1 MGRNTS
7 ALPKNAGRHPYYGY
21 RHFSRFSNYS
31 FAPDG
36 PEILVAGLSY
46 KRSDVD
52 HRSRFAFNH
61 DECAA
66 AYKNYGGNFFIL
78 STCNRTE
85 VYGFTANEDNI
96 KAILLE
102 KANCTPGE
110 LQSLIY
116 VKEDNNA
123 VSHFFRV
130 AAGLDSQIPGDYEII
145 SQIKSAFTL
154 AKEHSK
160 TNGFMEKIFNYALQ
174 ASKEI
179 KNKTSFSDGTI
190 SVAYSVALQLAK
202 SEAKKVTVLG
212 AGETGELV
220 IKYLQKL
227 RPEIQ
232 IHLVNRDKTRL
243 QLVAGEYDVVPFPIA
258 MLSEAIFDSDALVVT
273 TNATMPLV
281 DMEHVEGSQLKMVF
295 DLSVPRNIHHSIYEI
310 MHVMDVDDV
319 SKQINVTIENRLRE
333 VPKVESIIFEHIEE
347 FNEWTLRRALFH
359 TEK

>member
-1 MGRNTS
+1 MYQ
-7 ALPKNAGRHPYYGY
+7 K
-21 RHFSRFSNYS
+21 FF
-31 FAPDG
+31 
-36 PEILVAGLSY
+36 VAGLSY
-46 KRSDVD
+46 RRSDVD

-66 AYKNYGGNFFIL
+66 AYKNHGGNFFIL

-85 VYGFTANEDNI
+85 VYGFMRNDDSF
-96 KAILLE
+96 KDILLA
-102 KANCTPGE
+102 KANCTPDE

-116 VKEDNNA
+116 VKEEHDA

-160 TNGFMEKIFNYALQ
+160 TNGFIEKVFNYALQ

-202 SEAKKVTVLG
+202 SDVSKVTVLG

-227 RPEIQ
+227 RPQMEIN
-232 IHLVNRDKTRL
+232 LVNRDNARL
-243 QLVAGEYDVVPFPIA
+243 NLVAGEYDVIPFPIA

-273 TNATMPLV
+273 TNATVPLV
-281 DMEHVEGSQLKMVF
+281 DMEHVDGSQLKMVF
-295 DLSVPRNIHHSIYEI
+295 DLSVPRNIHHSVYEY
-310 MHVMDVDDV
+310 MNVMDVDDV
-319 SKQINVTIENRLRE
+319 SKQINATIQNRLRE
-333 VPKVESIIFEHIEE
+333 IPKVESIIFEHIEE
-347 FNEWTLRRALFH
+347 FKEWTLRR
-359 TEK
+359 EKYSIL